1 MAPRRHLSDRTLRA
15 LAPAKA
21 GTRYELRDSIVAGFG
36 VRVNDERD
44 PGRPG
49 KAGHVSF
56 ILYTRF
62 PGSKAPTRRALG
74 RYGELTLEQ
83 ARAKAAQWRSLIS
96 RGVDPAVEEER
107 ARLAERRKRAN
118 TFGAIAEDFLRD
130 KVSGERKRRAVELEL
145 RREFIGAWGPRPISE
160 ITPHDVR
167 AIVKAAVD
175 RGAPYQAFNLLAL
188 AKRLFNWVI
197 DQHVYGLETSPCDR
211 LKPKAIIGKRLAR
224 KRVFTNGEWRAF
236 WNAAAALSY
245 PYGPLF
251 RMLALTGQR
260 RSEVAE
266 AKWREVDLDE
276 AKLWTIPAER
286 MKADAPH
293 LVPLSAPVIALL
305 KGLPRS
311 GEYLFSTYG
320 RKPVNGFSK
329 AKQQLDERMAADL
342 GDLPPFVTHD
352 VRRSVRTGLSALPV
366 SDVVRELVIAH
377 TRARTSPGLRSVR
390 LSRGEAAVS
399 RIVGCSAAKH
409 RRAAR
414 QRYRDNQNREVSRC
428 PMNGS
433 RISWPSR

>member
-1 MAPRRHLSDRTLRA
+1 MARRHLTDRTLRS
-15 LAPAKA
+15 LAPAKRD
-21 GTRYELRDSIVAGFG
+21 TRYEVWDTLLPSFG
-36 VRVNDERD
+36 VRVGEEVDRT
-44 PGRPG
+44 RPG
-49 KAGHVSF
+49 KAGRIAF
-56 ILYTRF
+56 IYFARY
-62 PGSKAPTRRALG
+62 PSNPKSPTRRVLG
-74 RYGELTLEQ
+74 QYGELTLEQ

-107 ARLAERRKRAN
+107 ARLAEQRKRAN

-145 RREFIGAWGPRPISE
+145 RREFIGAWGPRPISQ

-188 AKRLFNWVI
+188 AKRLFNWAI

-224 KRVFTNGEWRAF
+224 KRVFTNREWRAF
-236 WNAAAALSY
+236 WNATAALSY

-286 MKADAPH
+286 MKADAPR
-293 LVPLSAPVIALL
+293 LVPLSDPVIALL
-305 KGLPRS
+305 
-311 GEYLFSTYG
+311 
-320 RKPVNGFSK
+320 
-329 AKQQLDERMAADL
+329 
-342 GDLPPFVTHD
+342 
-352 VRRSVRTGLSALPV
+352 
-366 SDVVRELVIAH
+366 
-377 TRARTSPGLRSVR
+377 
-390 LSRGEAAVS
+390 
-399 RIVGCSAAKH
+399 
-409 RRAAR
+409 
-414 QRYRDNQNREVSRC
+414 
-428 PMNGS
+428 
-433 RISWPSR
+433 